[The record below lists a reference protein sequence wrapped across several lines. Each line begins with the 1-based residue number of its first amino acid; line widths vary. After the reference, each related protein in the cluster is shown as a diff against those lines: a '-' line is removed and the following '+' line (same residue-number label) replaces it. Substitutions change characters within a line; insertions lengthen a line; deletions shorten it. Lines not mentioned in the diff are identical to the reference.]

1 MHLPTPSEGGSFTP
15 PPPGTHPAICYRFI
29 DLGTQVTDY
38 QGERKVAR
46 KVMISWE
53 ITDPDVRMDDGR
65 PFIVSSRY
73 TWSMHEKATLRKTL
87 ESWRGVPFVDSD
99 FGAGGFNVKKLIGA
113 GCFLSIIQKEKEGKM
128 YANISGIVKLPK
140 SMNAGTL
147 VNETVYLSLDDFDRD
162 VFGKLGDGLQKII
175 KDSPEYQS
183 IMRQSGGNGH
193 DEYPSDY
200 AGGAPLEDDI
210 PF

>member
-1 MHLPTPSEGGSFTP
+1 MHLPTPTEGGSFAP

-29 DLGTQVTDY
+29 DLGTQVTDF
-38 QGERKVAR
+38 QGERKTAR

-87 ESWRGVPFVDSD
+87 ESWRGVPFQDGD
-99 FGAGGFNVKKLIGA
+99 FGPNGFNVKKLIGV
-113 GCFLSIIQKEKEGKM
+113 GCFVSVIHQEKAGKT
-128 YANISGIVKLPK
+128 YANITGIVKLPK
-140 SMNAGTL
+140 NMSAGELTS
-147 VNETVYLSLDDFDRD
+147 ETVYFSLDDFDRD
-162 VFGKLGDGLQKII
+162 TFNKLGEGLQKII

-183 IMRQSGGNGH
+183 LMRQSGTPAE
-193 DEYPSDY
+193 DYPSDY
-200 AGGAPLEDDI
+200 GGGGLPDDDI

>member
-1 MHLPTPSEGGSFTP
+1 MHLPTPTEGGSFTP

-29 DLGTQVTDY
+29 DLGTQVQDY
-38 QGERKVAR
+38 QGERKQAR

-53 ITDPDVRMDDGR
+53 ITDPDVRMEDGR
-65 PFIVSSRY
+65 PFILSSRY

-87 ESWRGVPFVDSD
+87 ESWRGKPFVDGD
-99 FGAGGFNVKKLIGA
+99 FGPGGFNVKNLIGV
-113 GCFLSIIQKEKEGKM
+113 GCFVSVIHKEKEGKT
-128 YANISGIVKLPK
+128 YGNITGIVKLPK
-140 SMNAGTL
+140 GMNAGEL

-162 VFGKLGDGLQKII
+162 TFNKLGEGLQTII
-175 KDSPEYQS
+175 KGSPEYQS
-183 IMRQSGGNGH
+183 LARQNGSGGG

-200 AGGAPLEDDI
+200 GGGSGPDDDI